1 MNIDLKGI
9 KKSFGSN
16 TVLNNVN
23 IDIHSGDIMLIVG
36 KNGAGKTTILR
47 LILGLY
53 MPDEGNITIDGVSI
67 KDPKYKEL
75 KKKFGFLNDNI
86 GLFRDLTAWEN
97 IEFFHRIYNPKANK
111 MIRDNE
117 IKNILQKVDLYDKK
131 DKKIDFFSRGMRQR
145 LAIGRAI
152 VNTPELLILDEPNR
166 GLDVEGKELLK
177 DIVNE
182 YHKKGATVLINS
194 HDLNDIQEYVTHLSF
209 LDKGEI
215 VYSGSYSDLIKN
227 QKNKKYKIVVENPQN
242 IVNQLSKL
250 DFVKSV
256 DIIDNALI
264 VDVSK
269 DSVDLSKWFNENKIE
284 IYELTQT
291 NNNLVSLYKQYI
303 K

>member
-1 MNIDLKGI
+1 MNIAINGI

-23 IDIHSGDIMLIVG
+23 INIHSSDIMLIVG

-47 LILGLY
+47 LLLGLY
-53 MPDEGNITIDGVSI
+53 TPDAGNITINDVDI
-67 KDPKYKEL
+67 KDPKYKDL

-97 IEFFHRIYNPKANK
+97 IEFFYRIYNPKASK
-111 MIRDNE
+111 MIRDKE
-117 IKNILQKVDLYDKK
+117 IKNILQRVELYDKK

-152 VNTPELLILDEPNR
+152 VNNPELLILDEPNR
-166 GLDVEGKELLK
+166 GLDVEGKEMLK
-177 DIVNE
+177 DVVNE

-215 VYSGSYSDLIKN
+215 VYSGSYSELIKN
-227 QKNKKYKIVVENPQN
+227 QKNKKYKIIVEHPQDM
-242 IVNQLSKL
+242 IERLSKL
-250 DFVKSV
+250 IFVNNAE
-256 DIIDNALI
+256 IIDNALF
-264 VDVSK
+264 VEVTN
-269 DSVDLSKWFNENKIE
+269 DSTDLSRWFNENKIE
-284 IYELTQT
+284 IYELTQI

>member
-1 MNIDLKGI
+1 MNIDINGI

-23 IDIHSGDIMLIVG
+23 INIHSGDIMLIVG

-47 LILGLY
+47 LLLGLY
-53 MPDEGNITIDGVSI
+53 TPDAGNITIDGINI
-67 KDPKYKEL
+67 KDPKYKDL

-97 IEFFHRIYNPKANK
+97 IEFFYRIYNPKASK
-111 MIRDNE
+111 MIRDKE
-117 IKNILQKVDLYDKK
+117 IKNILQKVELYDKK

-152 VNTPELLILDEPNR
+152 VNNPELLILDEPNR
-166 GLDVEGKELLK
+166 GLDVEGKEMLK

-227 QKNKKYKIVVENPQN
+227 QKNKKYKIIVEHLHNV
-242 IVNQLSKL
+242 IDKLSKL
-250 DFVKSV
+250 NFVKNAE
-256 DIIDNALI
+256 IIDNAII
-264 VDVSK
+264 VELTN
-269 DSVDLSKWFNENKIE
+269 DSTDLSRWFNENKIE
-284 IYELTQT
+284 IYELTQI